1 MSTNAEKPQITVSDR
16 AARGTGEPHLA
27 EKIYNKLCMDLQDG
41 LYAPGAK
48 LILRDVAAEFGA
60 SLTPVRDALN
70 RLVGER
76 VLTMGSNRTISV
88 PVPLAAEVREIRRI
102 RMELEG
108 FAAAE
113 AAEKGSAIEF
123 EDIAIDAKA
132 FVLARRNGDS
142 RRMLEANRD
151 FHFKVYSAARMPFL
165 LEIIKGLWLR
175 NGPLQYLL
183 SQSTDAHLER
193 SDDHHDA
200 VLRALRERDAVAA
213 KQGIR
218 DDIDYATNEII
229 LALVELKIRPGA

>member
-1 MSTNAEKPQITVSDR
+1 MTERV
-16 AARGTGEPHLA
+16 ARGTGEPHLA
-27 EKIYNKLCMDLQDG
+27 EKVYNKLCQDLQDG

-76 VLTMGSNRTISV
+76 VLQMGSNRTISV
-88 PVPLAAEVREIRRI
+88 PIPLAAEVREIRRI

-113 AAEKGSAIEF
+113 AASKGSADEF
-123 EDIAIDAKA
+123 ADIKLDCDAYA
-132 FVLARRNGDS
+132 HARRTGDA

-151 FHFKVYSAARMPFL
+151 FHFKVYAAARMPFL
-165 LEIIKGLWLR
+165 LEMIKGLWLR

-183 SQSTDAHLER
+183 SQSSMASLER
-193 SDDHHDA
+193 SDDHHGA
-200 VLRALRERDAVAA
+200 VMRALEERDAEGARR
-213 KQGIR
+213 GIR
-218 DDIDYATNEII
+218 NDIDYATNDII
-229 LALVELKIRPGA
+229 LALAELREKSLA